1 MNKLRCYS
9 DLIQYSTFED
19 RLHYLELHGVVGEDT
34 FGFDRYINQ
43 KFYKSSEWS
52 RVRDFVIVRDN
63 GCDLGVKGYDI
74 GDRIIVHHMNP
85 LTLDDISNSSD
96 FLLNPE
102 YLICVSKE
110 THDIIHYGFSSDRYS
125 KSKEP
130 VDRKPGDTK
139 LW

>member
-43 KFYKSSEWS
+43 KFYKSPEWR

-102 YLICVSKE
+102 YLICVSKD

-125 KSKEP
+125 KSKEL

>member
-43 KFYKSSEWS
+43 KFYKSPEWR

-102 YLICVSKE
+102 YLICVSKD
-110 THDIIHYGFSSDRYS
+110 THDIIHYGFNSDRYS

>member
-19 RLHYLELHGVVGEDT
+19 RLRYLELHGVVGEDT

-43 KFYKSSEWS
+43 KFYKSPEWR

-63 GCDLGVKGYDI
+63 GCDLGVKWYDI

-85 LTLDDISNSSD
+85 LTLDDINNSSD

-102 YLICVSKE
+102 YLICVSKD

-130 VDRKPGDTK
+130 IDRKPGDTK

>member
-19 RLHYLELHGVVGEDT
+19 RLHYLELHDVVGKDT

-43 KFYKSSEWS
+43 KFYKSPEWR

>member
-43 KFYKSSEWS
+43 KFYKSPEW
-52 RVRDFVIVRDN
+52 RRIRDFVIVRDN

-102 YLICVSKE
+102 YLICVSKD

-130 VDRKPGDTK
+130 VYRKPGDTK

>member
-19 RLHYLELHGVVGEDT
+19 RLHYLELHGIVGEDT

-43 KFYKSSEWS
+43 KFYKSPEWR
-52 RVRDFVIVRDN
+52 RVRDLVIVRDN

-130 VDRKPGDTK
+130 VDRKPGDAK

>member
-43 KFYKSSEWS
+43 KFYKSPEWR

-85 LTLDDISNSSD
+85 LTLYDISNSSD

-102 YLICVSKE
+102 YLICVSKD

>member
-9 DLIQYSTFED
+9 DLIQYSNFED

-43 KFYKSSEWS
+43 KFYKSPEWR

-102 YLICVSKE
+102 YLICVSKD

>member
-43 KFYKSSEWS
+43 KFYKSPEWR

-102 YLICVSKE
+102 YLICVSKDP
-110 THDIIHYGFSSDRYS
+110 HDIIHYGFSSDRYS

>member
-19 RLHYLELHGVVGEDT
+19 RLHYLELHCVVGEDT

-43 KFYKSSEWS
+43 KFYKSPEWR

-85 LTLDDISNSSD
+85 LTLYDISNSSD

>member
-19 RLHYLELHGVVGEDT
+19 HLHYLELHGVVGKDT

-43 KFYKSSEWS
+43 KFYKSPEWR

-102 YLICVSKE
+102 YLICVSKD

>member
-43 KFYKSSEWS
+43 KFYKSPEWR

-74 GDRIIVHHMNP
+74 GDRIIGHHMNP

-102 YLICVSKE
+102 YLICVSKD

>member
-43 KFYKSSEWS
+43 KFYKSHEWR

-102 YLICVSKE
+102 YLICVSKD
-110 THDIIHYGFSSDRYS
+110 THGIIHYGFSSDRYS

>member
-43 KFYKSSEWS
+43 KFYKSPEWR

-110 THDIIHYGFSSDRYS
+110 THDIIHYVFSSDRYS

>member
-43 KFYKSSEWS
+43 KFYKSPEWR

-63 GCDLGVKGYDI
+63 GCDLAVKGYDI

>member
-43 KFYKSSEWS
+43 KFYKSPEWR

-102 YLICVSKE
+102 YLICASKD

>member
-19 RLHYLELHGVVGEDT
+19 RLHYLELHGIVGEDT

-43 KFYKSSEWS
+43 KFYKSPEW
-52 RVRDFVIVRDN
+52 RQVRDFVIVRDN

>member
-34 FGFDRYINQ
+34 FGFGRYINQ
-43 KFYKSSEWS
+43 KFYKSPEWR

-102 YLICVSKE
+102 YLICVSKD

>member
-43 KFYKSSEWS
+43 KFYKSPEWR

-102 YLICVSKE
+102 YLICVSKD
-110 THDIIHYGFSSDRYS
+110 THDIIHYGFSPDRYS

>member
-43 KFYKSSEWS
+43 KFYKSPEWR

-102 YLICVSKE
+102 YLICVSKD
-110 THDIIHYGFSSDRYS
+110 THDIRHDGFSSDRYS

>member
-43 KFYKSSEWS
+43 KFYKSPEWR

-102 YLICVSKE
+102 YLICVSKD
-110 THDIIHYGFSSDRYS
+110 THDIIHYGFSSERYA

>member
-43 KFYKSSEWS
+43 KFYKSPEWR

-110 THDIIHYGFSSDRYS
+110 THDIIHYGFSSDSYS

>member
-43 KFYKSSEWS
+43 KFYKSPEWR

-102 YLICVSKE
+102 YLICVSKD

-130 VDRKPGDTK
+130 ADRKPGDTK

>member
-43 KFYKSSEWS
+43 KFYKSPEWR

-85 LTLDDISNSSD
+85 LTLDDINNSSD

-102 YLICVSKE
+102 YLICVSKD
-110 THDIIHYGFSSDRYS
+110 THDIIHYGFCSDRYS

>member
-43 KFYKSSEWS
+43 KFYKSPEWR

-63 GCDLGVKGYDI
+63 GCDLAVKGYDI

-102 YLICVSKE
+102 YLICVSKD

>member
-9 DLIQYSTFED
+9 NLIQYSTFED

-43 KFYKSSEWS
+43 KFYKSPEWR

-74 GDRIIVHHMNP
+74 GDIIIVHHMNP

-110 THDIIHYGFSSDRYS
+110 THDIIHYGFNSDRYS

>member
-43 KFYKSSEWS
+43 KFYKSPEWR

-110 THDIIHYGFSSDRYS
+110 THDIIHYGFSSDSYS

-130 VDRKPGDTK
+130 VNRKPGDTK

>member
-43 KFYKSSEWS
+43 KFYKSPEWR

-102 YLICVSKE
+102 YLICVSKA

>member
-43 KFYKSSEWS
+43 KFYKSPEWR

-63 GCDLGVKGYDI
+63 GCDLGVNGYDI

-102 YLICVSKE
+102 YLICASKE

>member
-1 MNKLRCYS
+1 MKKLRCYS

-43 KFYKSSEWS
+43 KFYKSPEWR

-102 YLICVSKE
+102 YLICASKD

>member
-19 RLHYLELHGVVGEDT
+19 RLHYLELHGIVGKDT

-43 KFYKSSEWS
+43 KFYRSPEWR

-85 LTLDDISNSSD
+85 LTLYDISNSSD

-102 YLICVSKE
+102 YLICVSKD

>member
-43 KFYKSSEWS
+43 KFYKSPEWR

-96 FLLNPE
+96 FFFFLE
-102 YLICVSKE
+102 Y
-110 THDIIHYGFSSDRYS
+110 
-125 KSKEP
+125 
-130 VDRKPGDTK
+130 
-139 LW
+139 

>member
-43 KFYKSSEWS
+43 KFYKSPEWR

-102 YLICVSKE
+102 YLICVSKY

>member
-43 KFYKSSEWS
+43 KFYKSPEWR

-102 YLICVSKE
+102 YLICVSKD

>member
-9 DLIQYSTFED
+9 DLIQYSAFED

-43 KFYKSSEWS
+43 KFYKSPEWR

-85 LTLDDISNSSD
+85 LTLDDINNSSD

-102 YLICVSKE
+102 YLICVSKD

-130 VDRKPGDTK
+130 IDRKPGDTK

>member
-43 KFYKSSEWS
+43 KFYKSPEWR

-102 YLICVSKE
+102 YLICASKD

-130 VDRKPGDTK
+130 IDRKPGDTK

>member
-43 KFYKSSEWS
+43 KFYKSPEWR

-102 YLICVSKE
+102 YLICASKE